1 MNRFQGFYDIWRNG
15 TADSEFRDK
24 FPYELSLGRGLAQES
39 LPDFLPNPESGAKIL
54 VTESYEHMFLRI
66 LDFRMKDSGFKK
78 GLVLTGQPG
87 IGLSLQLDIIPVQQ
101 LTDRYILQGNIP
113 S

>member
-1 MNRFQGFYDIWRNG
+1 MGIDPGISPRF
-15 TADSEFRDK
+15 S
-24 FPYELSLGRGLAQES
+24 S
-39 LPDFLPNPESGAKIL
+39 NPGSGAKIL
-54 VTESYEHMFLRI
+54 VTESYEHMFHRI

-87 IGLSLQLDIIPVQQ
+87 IGLSPRLDIILVQQ
-101 LTDRYILQGNIP
+101 LTDTYTLQGNMP